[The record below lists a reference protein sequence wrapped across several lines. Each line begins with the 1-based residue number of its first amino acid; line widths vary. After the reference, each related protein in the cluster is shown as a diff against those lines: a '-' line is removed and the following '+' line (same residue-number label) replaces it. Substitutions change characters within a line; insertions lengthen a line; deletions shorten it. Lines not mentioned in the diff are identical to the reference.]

1 MLRSERS
8 PAWHRDVKWT
18 SAVVLVLAV
27 AVATLTFS
35 LSELTVRTRALPV
48 LNEMLTLTLAPSGS
62 SPELA
67 VRTGAAYTPGERLTL
82 VPGVAVYA
90 DPTEIPTFTV
100 DQAVDRIAGVLA
112 EKTVQGGSA
121 AALGLV
127 TDAGIQ
133 AQLQRAFQGPVLDL
147 IRAGLDAQMLPSG
160 LEDGSRLADWPKQAA
175 ENPGKPVQPVVG
187 LFVYADPAQL
197 RSLTPRQIGVLVVSK
212 LAEEVLK
219 NGQAATQDNVVN
231 VNLRARFDAALQG
244 PVPASLHELYA
255 ALFLARSD
263 VIASRL
269 AEARAAIQGDK
280 PQGDSL
286 SGLLPASELAGLTP
300 AQADAKVLDALAQ
313 RSYAQGSSAILA
325 LLTRG
330 DQRTKVAAVAPLLDA
345 FSAGAHARYLLWTW
359 LTGGLALILLIVLVA
374 SSVGL
379 RKLSNVGLA
388 VAFGAAGGTLLF
400 GRLGSLSAAAT
411 PQAALAQFGV
421 LGGLA
426 SGFRYVTR
434 ALPAELWQVPLRVYA
449 ITLGVGV
456 ALVLLALVLALLGR
470 FRPRRRNLL

>member
-18 SAVVLVLAV
+18 SAVLLVLAV
-27 AVATLTFS
+27 AVATLALS

-48 LNEMLTLTLAPSGS
+48 LNEMLTLTLAPEGA

-67 VRTGAAYTPGERLTL
+67 VRTGAAYTPGQRLTL

-100 DQAVDRIAGVLA
+100 DQAINRIAGVLA
-112 EKTVQGGSA
+112 EKTIDGGSA
-121 AALGLV
+121 AARALV

-133 AQLQRAFQGPVLDL
+133 AQLDRAFQGPVLDL
-147 IRAGLDAQMLPSG
+147 IRAGLDAEMLPSG

-175 ENPGKPVQPVVG
+175 ENPGQPVQPIVG

-197 RSLTPRQIGVLVVSK
+197 ATMTSRQIGVMVVSK
-212 LAEEVLK
+212 LAEEVLQK
-219 NGQAATQDNVVN
+219 GRTATQDNVVN

-244 PVPASLHELYA
+244 PVPTSLHELYA
-255 ALFLARSD
+255 SLFLARSD

-269 AEARAAIQGDK
+269 AEARAAVQGDK
-280 PQGDSL
+280 AQGDSL
-286 SGLLPASELAGLTP
+286 SGLLPASELAGLSP
-300 AQADAKVLDALAQ
+300 AEADAKVLDALAQ
-313 RSYAQGSSAILA
+313 RSYEQGSSAILA
-325 LLTRG
+325 LLTRS
-330 DQRTKVAAVAPLLDA
+330 DQRTKVAEAAPLLDA
-345 FSAGAHARYLLWTW
+345 FSAAAHARYLLWTW
-359 LTGGLALILLIVLVA
+359 LAGALTLVLLIVVVA

-379 RKLSNVGLA
+379 RKLSNAGLA
-388 VAFGAAGGTLLF
+388 VAFGAAGGTWLF
-400 GRLGSLSAAAT
+400 DRLGSLAPAAN

-434 ALPAELWQVPLRVYA
+434 ALPSELWQLPLRVHL
-449 ITLGVGV
+449 IVLGAGA
-456 ALVLLALVLALLGR
+456 ALVLLAVVLALFGR